1 MRKRKVVSKKLFPK
15 SKDSAVNCLRYAKM
29 RILCGK
35 FQRYNLKCAI
45 IYFVITPRSY
55 SCNRLCCTHHS
66 RRRRGCEVSHYEY
79 ASFGDMILTFGE
91 LASELGISS
100 QPWMSR
106 AYLSPLMAQ
115 GYIAQTLP
123 KKPKSP
129 LQRYRLLRKGK
140 DVLA

>member
-1 MRKRKVVSKKLFPK
+1 MILAVGFSRLYVVMRKTRLLV
-15 SKDSAVNCLRYAKM
+15 
-29 RILCGK
+29 IL
-35 FQRYNLKCAI
+35 AI
-45 IYFVITPRSY
+45 GERS
-55 SCNRLCCTHHS
+55 
-66 RRRRGCEVSHYEY
+66 RGV
-79 ASFGDMILTFGE
+79 

-100 QPWMSR
+100 QPCMFK

-140 DVLA
+140 DVLV

>member
-1 MRKRKVVSKKLFPK
+1 MGFGRP
-15 SKDSAVNCLRYAKM
+15 YAYEEEKIAGNT
-29 RILCGK
+29 RD
-35 FQRYNLKCAI
+35 
-45 IYFVITPRSY
+45 
-55 SCNRLCCTHHS
+55 
-66 RRRRGCEVSHYEY
+66 RGEKQ
-79 ASFGDMILTFGE
+79 GE

-100 QPWMSR
+100 QPCLSK

>member
-1 MRKRKVVSKKLFPK
+1 MGCSRLYAVIRKKKML
-15 SKDSAVNCLRYAKM
+15 A
-29 RILCGK
+29 ILATGE
-35 FQRYNLKCAI
+35 
-45 IYFVITPRSY
+45 RS
-55 SCNRLCCTHHS
+55 
-66 RRRRGCEVSHYEY
+66 RG
-79 ASFGDMILTFGE
+79 D

-100 QPWMSR
+100 QLWLSW

-140 DVLA
+140 YVLA

>member
-1 MRKRKVVSKKLFPK
+1 M
-15 SKDSAVNCLRYAKM
+15 
-29 RILCGK
+29 
-35 FQRYNLKCAI
+35 
-45 IYFVITPRSY
+45 
-55 SCNRLCCTHHS
+55 
-66 RRRRGCEVSHYEY
+66 
-79 ASFGDMILTFGE
+79 
-91 LASELGISS
+91 
-100 QPWMSR
+100 

>member
-1 MRKRKVVSKKLFPK
+1 MLGYWLWALVDCMRHEEEKIAGNTR
-15 SKDSAVNCLRYAKM
+15 DR
-29 RILCGK
+29 
-35 FQRYNLKCAI
+35 
-45 IYFVITPRSY
+45 
-55 SCNRLCCTHHS
+55 
-66 RRRRGCEVSHYEY
+66 
-79 ASFGDMILTFGE
+79 GE

-100 QPWMSR
+100 QPWLSK

-115 GYIAQTLP
+115 GYITQTLP

>member
-1 MRKRKVVSKKLFPK
+1 MGF
-15 SKDSAVNCLRYAKM
+15 
-29 RILCGK
+29 G
-35 FQRYNLKCAI
+35 
-45 IYFVITPRSY
+45 RSY
-55 SCNRLCCTHHS
+55 AYEEEKIAGNTRD
-66 RRRRGCEVSHYEY
+66 RGEKQ
-79 ASFGDMILTFGE
+79 GGG

-100 QPWMSR
+100 QPCLSK